1 MGTGRSRARQARRA
15 RRSVGAVAGRI
26 RRRLHQT
33 LTKDE
38 KESLGRWL
46 VPASFVV
53 ALFVRLVGLG
63 GSSMWLDEIMESLM
77 AKGDLRQLFSSLIF
91 DRAQPPVEPLLTWL
105 LQHLGFGELARRVV
119 NLLFVSGAIAILA
132 RWVRRRFGVAT
143 AGLAALLLAVSPM
156 LLRYSHELR
165 PYALAL
171 LFFCWALDATDRWLT
186 SDRSRFPLEIT
197 VAAGLAS
204 LTHYLA
210 IAVWLPIAAAWWA
223 ERGRASGASLPAWRL
238 MLSPLVA
245 SLPLAFWFAL
255 LTTSTGP
262 RWSLPV
268 THWSLVEVERRFR
281 QLMLWGAGGQE
292 IPRYAVALFA
302 VLLVTG
308 LALASRRREGVV
320 LSAGLVGGTILVEL
334 ALLAAGRFSHL
345 RYNIYALP
353 FLFAAVA
360 LGVVRLSSLVARW
373 KRVVGGLVGI
383 LLVAALVVPSLAA
396 DVEYA
401 RHGRPDWPAIAR
413 AVRALDG
420 DAAEVAV
427 SSPWAMISIGYYLDR
442 YSSWPE
448 APQGI
453 ELLQNDRNR
462 LVAAVGRATGCHLV
476 LVAGGPLPSAE
487 FVDGL
492 RPKRPVLFLPDT
504 DQARLFR
511 FAGPETGKRSCFPP
525 PDFRPEPTPGYGRL
539 FPWLHSAPEG

>member
-1 MGTGRSRARQARRA
+1 MTAEEGERP
-15 RRSVGAVAGRI
+15 
-26 RRRLHQT
+26 
-33 LTKDE
+33 
-38 KESLGRWL
+38 GRWL

-53 ALFVRLVGLG
+53 ALVVRLVGLG

-77 AKGDLRQLFSSLIF
+77 ASGDLRQLFSSLIF

-119 NLLFVSGAIAILA
+119 NLLFVSVAIAIVA

-165 PYALAL
+165 PYALAF
-171 LFFCWALDATDRWLT
+171 LFFSWALDATDRWLAAGH
-186 SDRSRFPLEIT
+186 SRFPLEVT

-210 IAVWLPIAAAWWA
+210 IAVWLPISAAWWA
-223 ERGRASGASLPAWRL
+223 ERGRATGSSLPVRRL
-238 MLSPLVA
+238 MLAPFFA
-245 SLPLAFWFAL
+245 SLPLAFWFLL

-268 THWSLVEVERRFR
+268 THWNLPEVERRFR
-281 QLMLWGAGGQE
+281 LLMLWGGGGQE
-292 IPRYAVALFA
+292 IPSYAVALFA
-302 VLLVTG
+302 VLLVSG
-308 LALASRRREGVV
+308 LAFASRRREGVV
-320 LSAGLVGGTILVEL
+320 LWAGLVGGTVLVEI
-334 ALLAAGRFSHL
+334 ALFAAGRFTHL
-345 RYNIYALP
+345 RYDIYALP

-360 LGVVRLSSLVARW
+360 SGIVRLAILVGRW
-373 KRVVGGLVGI
+373 NRIVGWAIGLV
-383 LLVAALVVPSLAA
+383 LAAALVVPSLAG
-396 DVEYA
+396 DVRYA
-401 RHGRPDWPAIAR
+401 RHGRPDWPAVAR

-420 DAAEVAV
+420 DAAEIAV
-427 SSPWAMISIGYYLDR
+427 SSPWAMISIGYYLGR
-442 YSSWPE
+442 YSTWPE
-448 APQGI
+448 EPRGV
-453 ELLQNDRNR
+453 ELLQNDRGR
-462 LVAAVGRATGCHLV
+462 LVAAVSREPGCRLV
-476 LVAGGPLPSAE
+476 LVAGGPLPSRE

-525 PDFRPEPTPGYGRL
+525 PDFRLESTPGYGRL
-539 FPWLHSAPEG
+539 LPWLHSAPEG